1 MYLGSEYL
9 LMAWTRKMRHGSV
22 FFNRKYAILPTPY
35 LNYFF
40 PFFKFL
46 IKTIETPPCYL
57 KRNNK
62 KGEKY
67 C

>member
-9 LMAWTRKMRHGSV
+9 LMAWTRKMRHRSV

-40 PFFKFL
+40 PFFKISYQDYRNSTML
-46 IKTIETPPCYL
+46 L
-57 KRNNK
+57 KK
-62 KGEKY
+62 KQ
-67 C
+67 